1 MLSWIKT
8 NLLYVS
14 IGTILTLCI
23 ALSLGGLYLRTTLER
38 NTILEAENSQ
48 KSQVIEEQ
56 SKEIEGIQAEMVL
69 RNDLANQYREDKIK
83 SDAKTKE
90 LQKQLKDKQNEVKD
104 ICYDLSPDPA
114 LRMYEGNSQDKD

>member
-1 MLSWIKT
+1 MLNWIKT

-14 IGTILTLCI
+14 IGAILTLCV
-23 ALSLGGLYLRTTLER
+23 ALFLGGLYLRTTLER

-56 SKEIEGIQAEMVL
+56 NKEIEGIQAEMVL
-69 RNDLANQYREDKIK
+69 RNDLANQYREEKIK

-104 ICYDLSPDPA
+104 TCYDLSPNPS
-114 LRMYEGNSQDKD
+114 LRMYEGNS